1 MLRRAG
7 HVELKRKKRNTCS
20 ILVMKPEGRRA
31 LVKTKSRWQIILKW
45 IQRSRLGGCG
55 LGWYGSGYR

>member
-1 MLRRAG
+1 
-7 HVELKRKKRNTCS
+7 VERKGKKRNTYS

-31 LVKTKSRWQIILKW
+31 LVKTGSRWKKILKW
-45 IQRSRLGGCG
+45 IQRSRLGWCG